1 MTSVNDANIP
11 VLTEII
17 EPVAETVTT
26 TIAVSEP
33 VSIAVP
39 DDIPVLDTP
48 IMQPEKLAAEPLT
61 TIPSTPELD
70 WDAMELTVREA
81 VLKQVL
87 TRVDFVLEH
96 RVRDGLADVLQT
108 AVDKLADEIRTGLA
122 NSLNELVTRS
132 VQQELLK
139 IRSGKQ

>member
-26 TIAVSEP
+26 TIAVNEP
-33 VSIAVP
+33 VSLAVP

-48 IMQPEKLAAEPLT
+48 LMQSDKLAAEPLT
-61 TIPSTPELD
+61 TTPSSPELD

>member
-48 IMQPEKLAAEPLT
+48 IMQPE
-61 TIPSTPELD
+61 S
-70 WDAMELTVREA
+70 
-81 VLKQVL
+81 
-87 TRVDFVLEH
+87 
-96 RVRDGLADVLQT
+96 
-108 AVDKLADEIRTGLA
+108 
-122 NSLNELVTRS
+122 
-132 VQQELLK
+132 
-139 IRSGKQ
+139 